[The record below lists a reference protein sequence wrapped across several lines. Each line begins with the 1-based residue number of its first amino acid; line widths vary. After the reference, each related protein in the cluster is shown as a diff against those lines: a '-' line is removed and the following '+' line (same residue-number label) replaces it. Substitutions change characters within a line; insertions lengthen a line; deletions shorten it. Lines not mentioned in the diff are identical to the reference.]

1 MNKIYI
7 ITLIITLSI
16 IGIFL
21 YNKLAFLNI
30 IVKFDELEP
39 FEKQMNVYYKGFKIG
54 KTTRI
59 YPDENYQNTYIKLKI
74 APHNIKLP
82 NNIIAKIQKKKAKE
96 YINIIYPEAP
106 AIKNIE
112 ENDIIKG
119 NICKNINSI
128 LNNTIEE
135 NDVDEIIDETSSLI
149 ESANITIQNL
159 NKIFVQANEIIENSK
174 NDINITTKNIA
185 KTTENLERISRKLD
199 NSIEEEN
206 LNSAILNINE
216 TTENIK
222 EISQNINNTT
232 KQIDEVTIPIINSI
246 TCDGKEITN
255 GIKKTLR
262 KRLGLT
268 KLLFGKPISD

>member
-54 KTTRI
+54 KTTKI

-74 APHNIKLP
+74 TPHNIKLP
-82 NNIIAKIQKKKAKE
+82 NNIIAKIQKKKTKE

-106 AIKNIE
+106 SIKNIE

-119 NICKNINSI
+119 NICKDINSI

-159 NKIFVQANEIIENSK
+159 NKIFVQVNEIIENSK
-174 NDINITTKNIA
+174 NDIHITTKNIA
-185 KTTENLERISRKLD
+185 KTTENVERISRKLD

-232 KQIDEVTIPIINSI
+232 KQIDKVTIPIINSI